1 VYSFSAQF
9 IGCSSSWARALECSL
24 GDGLRATPI
33 AHSFFHLFHPVAHPA
48 AHRPREGAHAV
59 AGAVI
64 RAMISHLAKYVPK
77 HVIHDWNGGG
87 STRRSGRIRCW
98 TGMNPIGVAVASG
111 LLPE

>member
-1 VYSFSAQF
+1 
-9 IGCSSSWARALECSL
+9 
-24 GDGLRATPI
+24 
-33 AHSFFHLFHPVAHPA
+33 
-48 AHRPREGAHAV
+48 
-59 AGAVI
+59 
-64 RAMISHLAKYVPK
+64 MISHLAKYVPK